1 MTPAEPVAAI
11 PTDAALIAASRGGD
25 EPAAAELVRPPA
37 RARASLSC
45 GETIEGAHAMNDD
58 TRLHDDELREVAQR
72 LGARAAERLDVE
84 RTAQAVVTR
93 LRTEPRADVRVLGWI
108 QPVWLRIAALLVL
121 AAGAGVIA
129 RSLLH
134 KPPEATALAAPARAE
149 LSELSP
155 APL

>member
-1 MTPAEPVAAI
+1 
-11 PTDAALIAASRGGD
+11 
-25 EPAAAELVRPPA
+25 
-37 RARASLSC
+37 
-45 GETIEGAHAMNDD
+45 MNDD

-93 LRTEPRADVRVLGWI
+93 LRTEPRADVRVLGRI

-134 KPPEATALAAPARAE
+134 KPPVATALAAPAGAE
-149 LSELSP
+149 LSELSANQLRQVLEAVGQAGGDHETVSSQDVSLDDLS
-155 APL
+155 APQLRALLEALEG